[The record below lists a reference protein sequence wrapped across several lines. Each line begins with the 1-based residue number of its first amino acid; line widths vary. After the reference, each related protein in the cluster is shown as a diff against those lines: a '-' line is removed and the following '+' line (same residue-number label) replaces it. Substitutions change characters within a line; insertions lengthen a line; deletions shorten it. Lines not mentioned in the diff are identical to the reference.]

1 MIVRDAIG
9 PKEQSLNDY
18 GAITSPAVYR
28 SQRSELPSIGTFL
41 SQGLTVGALFG
52 FFSLLDVKGL
62 KRS

>member
-18 GAITSPAVYR
+18 GAITPAVYR